1 MKHLSMAIAGTALC
15 GALAWLPQGAA
26 AADRADKADKADKV
40 ETQTIDAVKPGTK
53 TVRGKIRGYDTAE
66 YKVAVRQGQALAV
79 KLKTSSRSNYF
90 NITPPGAQ
98 EASFI
103 GSIKGLE
110 YRGKVDQDGEYTVS
124 VYLMRNAARRNESA
138 AYTLTVATQQ

>member
-26 AADRADKADKADKV
+26 AADKVDKV
-40 ETQTIDAVKPGTK
+40 ETQAIDAVKPGTK
-53 TVRGKIRGYDTAE
+53 TVRGKIRGYDTVE